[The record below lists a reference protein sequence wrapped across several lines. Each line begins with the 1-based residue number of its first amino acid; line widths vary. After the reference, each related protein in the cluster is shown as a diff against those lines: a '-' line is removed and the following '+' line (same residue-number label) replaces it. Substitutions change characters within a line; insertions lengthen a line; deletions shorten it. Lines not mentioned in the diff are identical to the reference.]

1 MRVLPYINQDL
12 DLIIENLKQVQRTE
26 GNPAQP
32 LRVRHN
38 RNVPDGG
45 RRAAGLEQF
54 TGTYSRQQPWEHC
67 RFIRTCD

>member
-38 RNVPDGG
+38 R
-45 RRAAGLEQF
+45 
-54 TGTYSRQQPWEHC
+54 C
-67 RFIRTCD
+67 